1 MSVTRRPHRTRPLV
15 LAIPAL
21 LAVAVLPAVP
31 AAADEAAGPGDTV
44 VGELVQAQTEHADP
58 LAHRSGDGDGDGL
71 VSWVDTGTH
80 SVRVETEDVAELPVG
95 ATVEV
100 TLGSVVRNPDDDSGV
115 TAPAHEVLAAEVLA
129 AAPDVDPGTTTAPTT
144 APWTNEVTV
153 VLVTTPTLAPNGVTV
168 QQLVDQVNGPV
179 ADFWEQ
185 ESGGAVRVH
194 ATAGAAGWVS
204 TTAACGNPSALW
216 SDVARTVGWT
226 SGAGRHL
233 MLYVPGHPAEMP
245 DCAFGLATVGTSRT
259 GGGLLYV
266 RDVRASVIAHELGH
280 NFGLGHSS
288 VRQCD
293 GAVDTGSCDVRPYY
307 DLYDVMGASWE
318 QVGSLSVAQAGAIG
332 LLSAGEQRTITP
344 STPAATYT
352 LAPVSQRAGTRAL
365 RLVDAAGTVTWL
377 EYRPASGRDGWL
389 AGPSTNWPALEQG
402 VLLRRA
408 STGSNT
414 ALLLDATPSAR
425 AGWLEDL
432 QTAVPVGR
440 PVPVAGGAFTVVVQY
455 VGASGA
461 TVAVSPGTGSPVT
474 TDVLQPG
481 QSLAAGQRLVSP
493 NGRYVLEVQSD
504 GNVVVYAPDRRALWH
519 TRSWLNPGAR
529 LTFQPDANLVLYS
542 SSGRPLWHSD
552 TWGNAGGRLVLQDD
566 GNLVLYTAG
575 GAPVWFTGWDRKA
588 GAPNDTLWPRQQL
601 TAGQTLT
608 SPAGRYTATQQAD
621 GNLVVTGP
629 GGRVVWHSGTWG
641 LPGSRTRLQ
650 VDGNLVV
657 HTPARQVA
665 WHAGTWSNPD
675 DRLVVQDDGN
685 LVIYAATGRALWSS
699 LYGRTY

>member
-1 MSVTRRPHRTRPLV
+1 MPVVPRPLRVRPLV
-15 LAIPAL
+15 LAVPVV

-31 AAADEAAGPGDTV
+31 AAADETAGPGETV

-58 LAHRSGDGDGDGL
+58 LMHGHGGEDGL
-71 VSWVDTGTH
+71 VSWVDTGAE
-80 SVRVETEDVAELPVG
+80 SIRVETEGVADLPVG

-100 TLGSVVRNPDDDSGV
+100 TLGSAVRDPHDDSGV
-115 TAPAHEVLAAEVLA
+115 TAPAHEVLGAEVVEA
-129 AAPDVDPGTTTAPTT
+129 VPAPSTAPAVSPSTD
-144 APWTNEVTV
+144 EVTV
-153 VLVTTPTLAPNGVTV
+153 VLVRTPTLAANGVTV
-168 QQLVDQVNGPV
+168 QQVVDRVNGPV

-185 ESGGAVRVH
+185 ESDGAVRIH
-194 ATAGAAGWVS
+194 ATAGATGWVS
-204 TTAACGNPSALW
+204 TTVGCGDPWGMW

-226 SGAGRHL
+226 AGPGRHL
-233 MLYVPGHPAEMP
+233 MLYVPGYPAEMP
-245 DCAFGLATVGTSRT
+245 GCSYGLATIGASRT
-259 GGGLLYV
+259 SGGRLYV
-266 RDVRASVIAHELGH
+266 RDVRTSVITHELGH
-280 NFGLGHSS
+280 NLGLGHSS
-288 VRQCD
+288 VQQCD
-293 GAVDTGSCDVRPYY
+293 GAVDTGDCDVRPYD

-318 QVGSLSVAQAGAIG
+318 QVGSLSVAQASTIG
-332 LLSAGEQRTITP
+332 LLGEAQQRTVT
-344 STPAATYT
+344 STTPAATYT

-365 RLVDAAGTVTWL
+365 RIVGTDGGVTWL
-377 EYRPASGRDGWL
+377 EYRPAADRDAWL
-389 AGPSTNWPALEQG
+389 AGPSTNWPALEPG
-402 VLLRRA
+402 VLVRRS
-408 STGSNT
+408 STGSDT
-414 ALLLDATPSAR
+414 SLLLDATPSPR
-425 AGWLEDL
+425 AGWTEDG
-432 QTAVPVGR
+432 QTALPVGR
-440 PVPVAGGAFTVVVQY
+440 AVTVAGGAATVVVQA
-455 VGASGA
+455 VGPSGA
-461 TVAVSPGTGSPVT
+461 TVTVSPGGTAASV

-481 QSLAAGQRLVSP
+481 RSLAAGQRLVSP
-493 NGRYVLEVQSD
+493 NGRYTLEVQPD
-504 GNVVVYAPDRRALWH
+504 GNVVVYAPGRRALWH
-519 TRSWLNPGAR
+519 TRTWLNPGVR

-552 TWGNAGGRLVLQDD
+552 TWGNAGGHLVLQDD

-575 GAPVWFTGWDRKA
+575 GAPVWFTGWDRGA
-588 GAPNDTLWPRQQL
+588 GASNDTLWPRQQL

-685 LVIYAATGRALWSS
+685 LVLYAATGRALWSS